1 MCYNLSDLVSVSLAR
16 LWFISK
22 KHMYTFVIS
31 CKCLGKMYL
40 SCYFL
45 YVVWVKRHLSRYP
58 QFIPFNKVYVH
69 VSSSVHLYVHDFCIS
84 GFYIKDV
91 EAPLCTISD
100 LSSQRFLSWG
110 MNGVCKEN
118 FVWWGEG
125 NKPRRDFH
133 AKKEKPP
140 GCGSSLISPLIKRY
154 YFKQTGSII
163 NNYFLENNPKRYLLD
178 EHATCKCDE
187 NPS

>member
-1 MCYNLSDLVSVSLAR
+1 MGAFLWVELVKIRVDQRSKINSESTLGNDSWIPLMCYNLSDLVSVSLAR

-45 YVVWVKRHLSRYP
+45 HVVWVKRHLSHYP

-69 VSSSVHLYVHDFCIS
+69 VSPSCMS

-91 EAPLCTISD
+91 EAPLCTVSD
-100 LSSQRFLSWG
+100 LSSQRFLS
-110 MNGVCKEN
+110 
-118 FVWWGEG
+118 
-125 NKPRRDFH
+125 
-133 AKKEKPP
+133 
-140 GCGSSLISPLIKRY
+140 
-154 YFKQTGSII
+154 
-163 NNYFLENNPKRYLLD
+163 
-178 EHATCKCDE
+178 
-187 NPS
+187 